1 MIMKAT
7 YLDRKK
13 YEKYDDKHFIV
24 YLNEEVIPDYVP
36 EVMEGREVPE
46 PCTAYS
52 YEGSEKDGGTIIE
65 ATSALYDDFVAGLVR
80 LKYSQNQVEAVLLN
94 QGDGNDAH
102 LAEYNALQMY
112 RKECKAV
119 AAELLARE

>member
-46 PCTAYS
+46 PCMAYS

-65 ATSALYDDFVAGLVR
+65 ATSAMYDDFVAGLVR
-80 LKYSQNQVEAVLLN
+80 LKY
-94 QGDGNDAH
+94 
-102 LAEYNALQMY
+102 
-112 RKECKAV
+112 
-119 AAELLARE
+119 

>member
-1 MIMKAT
+1 MKAT

-36 EVMEGREVPE
+36 EVMEGQEAPE

-65 ATSALYDDFVAGLVR
+65 ATSAQYDDFVAGLVR
-80 LKYSQNQVEAVLLN
+80 RQYSQNQVEAVILN
-94 QGDGNDAH
+94 QGDGINAH
-102 LAEYNALQMY
+102 LAEYNALQLY
-112 RKECKAV
+112 RKDCKSIP
-119 AAELLARE
+119 AELLSRD

>member
-1 MIMKAT
+1 MKAT
-7 YLDRKK
+7 YSDRKK

-46 PCTAYS
+46 PCMAYS

-80 LKYSQNQVEAVLLN
+80 LKYSQNRVEAVILN
-94 QGDGNDAH
+94 QDDGNDAH

>member
-1 MIMKAT
+1 MKAT

-13 YEKYDDKHFIV
+13 YEKYDDQHFIV

-36 EVMEGREVPE
+36 EVMDRQEAPE

-65 ATSALYDDFVAGLVR
+65 ATSAQYDDFVAGLVR
-80 LKYSQNQVEAVLLN
+80 LKFSQNQVEAILCN
-94 QGDGNDAH
+94 QGDGNDEH
-102 LAEYNALQMY
+102 LAEYNALQLY
-112 RKECKAV
+112 RKDCKSVAV
-119 AAELLARE
+119 ELLAR

>member
-1 MIMKAT
+1 M
-7 YLDRKK
+7 
-13 YEKYDDKHFIV
+13 
-24 YLNEEVIPDYVP
+24 
-36 EVMEGREVPE
+36 PE

-80 LKYSQNQVEAVLLN
+80 LKYSQNQVEAVILN

-112 RKECKAV
+112 RKECKSV